1 MKLVA
6 AKCPNCGSNLE
17 VNPNKETIKCE
28 YCRSAIL
35 VDEAI
40 AKYKLEISG
49 EIEIKN
55 LPKLEN
61 YLKNAER
68 YYSSKEYDEAY
79 KIYKEILK
87 LDPTNSLA
95 LLRYGI
101 CKTLLNNYIDF
112 TLEYLNKTIKEVIC
126 LIKEDD
132 NYSVIIEK
140 YIKEVCNAVDES
152 LYEVRKYFNSYTVN
166 ASDLMEIQAKLLSIV
181 ECYETIINYTEENKK
196 HIIEQL
202 VSVLNDII
210 KDKNYK
216 TGTAREGGNFIS
228 TFKLSTSEKNIYRKK
243 LKYYND
249 VLNSQEKNDNNH
261 YHDLETSSKNNDKI
275 NLCII
280 IIDIFLWMLIL
291 GSAMSNQFIS
301 SLIMIFIF
309 LLITIKKI
317 SNKIF
322 KGDKIKKRNCLIL
335 LIIVLVIAIGCGI

>member
-1 MKLVA
+1 M
-6 AKCPNCGSNLE
+6 
-17 VNPNKETIKCE
+17 
-28 YCRSAIL
+28 
-35 VDEAI
+35 
-40 AKYKLEISG
+40 
-49 EIEIKN
+49 
-55 LPKLEN
+55 
-61 YLKNAER
+61 
-68 YYSSKEYDEAY
+68 
-79 KIYKEILK
+79 
-87 LDPTNSLA
+87 
-95 LLRYGI
+95 
-101 CKTLLNNYIDF
+101 
-112 TLEYLNKTIKEVIC
+112 EYLNKTIKEVIH

-140 YIKEVCNAVDES
+140 YIKETCNAIDES

-166 ASDLMEIQAKLLSIV
+166 VSDLVEIQTKLISIV
-181 ECYETIINYTEENKK
+181 ECYETIINYTEESKK

-228 TFKLSTSEKNIYRKK
+228 TFKLNTFEKNNLNKK

-249 VLNSQEKNDNNH
+249 VLNPQEKNDNN
-261 YHDLETSSKNNDKI
+261 YYNDLETASKNNGKI

-291 GSAMSNQFIS
+291 GSAISYQFIS

-309 LLITIKKI
+309 LLVTVKKI
-317 SNKIF
+317 SSKLF

-335 LIIVLVIAIGCGI
+335 LIIALVIAIGCGI

>member
-6 AKCPNCGSNLE
+6 AKCPNCGSDLE
-17 VNPNKETIKCE
+17 VNPNKETMKCE
-28 YCRSAIL
+28 YCKSAIL

-49 EIEIKN
+49 EVEIKN

-68 YYSSKEYDEAY
+68 YYSLKEYNEAY
-79 KIYKEILK
+79 EIYKEILK

-112 TLEYLNKTIKEVIC
+112 TLEYLNKTVKEVIN
-126 LIKEDD
+126 LIKDNDD
-132 NYSVIIEK
+132 YNTIIEK
-140 YIKEVCNAVDES
+140 YIKETCNAIDES

-166 ASDLMEIQAKLLSIV
+166 VSDLMEIQTKLLSIV
-181 ECYETIINYTEENKK
+181 ECYETIVNYTEENKK
-196 HIIEQL
+196 HIMEQL

-228 TFKLSTSEKNIYRKK
+228 TFKLSSSEKNNLNKK
-243 LKYYND
+243 LEYYNNI
-249 VLNSQEKNDNNH
+249 LNPQEKN
-261 YHDLETSSKNNDKI
+261 NNDYDNDSKTTSKS
-275 NLCII
+275 NDKI
-280 IIDIFLWMLIL
+280 IIDIFLWVLIL
-291 GSAMSNQFIS
+291 GSFMSNQLVS
-301 SLIMIFIF
+301 SLIIFLIF
-309 LLITIKKI
+309 LLITFENISKKL
-317 SNKIF
+317 F
-322 KGDKIKKRNCLIL
+322 KDDKTKKRNCLIL
-335 LIIVLVIAIGCGI
+335 LVIVLVIAIVCGI